1 MFTEDNRKNAHNMI
15 DWIFTKLFPA
25 RGMAER
31 PEQVQLSHRMLDA
44 MLDDRIALYDAGTG
58 IGKTYAYL
66 VAGMALLLFRA
77 AMGLEFRPI
86 VISTS
91 SIALQKAITE
101 EYIPLLSLV
110 LMEGMW
116 ITDPILAVIR
126 KGKSHYVCDVRL
138 EIHLR
143 RVNLQKKNSE
153 AAAALLSLQS
163 RLDMDEVAHLSRY
176 DREHVCVPPV
186 CDCRKEDC
194 RYRKFLK
201 ECFEKRCQFQICN
214 HNLLLADAIHRS
226 LMVYSPDMKSI

>member
-15 DWIFTKLFPA
+15 DCIFTKLFPA

-91 SIALQKAITE
+91 SIALQKKRLCCSVFLIFSTTVSRRFPDA
-101 EYIPLLSLV
+101 S
-110 LMEGMW
+110 
-116 ITDPILAVIR
+116 
-126 KGKSHYVCDVRL
+126 VRL
-138 EIHLR
+138 RRNMAMMLR
-143 RVNLQKKNSE
+143 I
-153 AAAALLSLQS
+153 LSFIPS
-163 RLDMDEVAHLSRY
+163 RSI
-176 DREHVCVPPV
+176 
-186 CDCRKEDC
+186 
-194 RYRKFLK
+194 
-201 ECFEKRCQFQICN
+201 RCGRWWRR
-214 HNLLLADAIHRS
+214 L
-226 LMVYSPDMKSI
+226 